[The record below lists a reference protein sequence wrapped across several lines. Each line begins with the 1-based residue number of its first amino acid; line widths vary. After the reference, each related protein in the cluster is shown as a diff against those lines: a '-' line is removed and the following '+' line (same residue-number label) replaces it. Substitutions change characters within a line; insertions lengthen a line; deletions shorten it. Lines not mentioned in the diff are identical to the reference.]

1 MRFQNSTLI
10 VTGGASG
17 IGRATIERAL
27 AEGAAVLA
35 VDRDADALRTLKDT
49 FKDAALEVLSGD
61 VADADLAAKGVEI
74 AQGMG
79 SALKGVVTAAGIS
92 KSGQTIQ
99 GVSAEDWDE
108 VFRVNVRGSWTWLKA
123 ALPAF
128 EAGDGGSVV
137 FLASQLAFGG
147 GVHERILYREQGCDC
162 LPGESRRFGTGPRQ
176 RPRQRRRPRCHRHPH
191 APPQHEPSPRRTIRP
206 RPLPRPPRHGP
217 LRRSPRNRQPHPV
230 PTFR

>member
-35 VDRDADALRTLKDT
+35 VDRDADALSALKDI

-79 SALKGVVTAAGIS
+79 SVLKGVVTAAGIS
-92 KSGQTIQ
+92 KSGQTI
-99 GVSAEDWDE
+99 EE
-108 VFRVNVRGSWTWLKA
+108 N
-123 ALPAF
+123 
-128 EAGDGGSVV
+128 
-137 FLASQLAFGG
+137 
-147 GVHERILYREQGCDC
+147 
-162 LPGESRRFGTGPRQ
+162 
-176 RPRQRRRPRCHRHPH
+176 
-191 APPQHEPSPRRTIRP
+191 
-206 RPLPRPPRHGP
+206 
-217 LRRSPRNRQPHPV
+217 
-230 PTFR
+230 